1 MQTFILKSLKPDI
14 VVGMLNMAA
23 DFENWDKVV
32 ETADILHQCVHCIRE
47 ERRARQ
53 SKGWSASYN
62 HTERPLLYYHGYS
75 LEMKGLAYQKL
86 GRVEEARAC
95 IGRYAELKWMDT
107 LNEAEEQVV
116 HEFKH
121 KARANRYAL
130 EIEAGQAELLE
141 EYVAFLRKHLEEQVR
156 GLTTIMGAAVRY
168 GWQVDQILHTFSEQ
182 IDDFNIKSDS
192 SNNENMYRYFFQR
205 AMYEHW
211 MRRPQDAVECILQAI
226 RLAHELGMDRYFK
239 RCASKFESLRETATK
254 EQVQRYRA
262 FLKIVE

>member
-1 MQTFILKSLKPDI
+1 MLDMA
-14 VVGMLNMAA
+14 VG
-23 DFENWDKVV
+23 FENWSKVL
-32 ETADILHQCVHCIRE
+32 EIADILYQCVKCIHE
-47 ERRARQ
+47 ERRERQ
-53 SKGWSASYN
+53 SQGWSAPYN
-62 HTERPLLYYHGYS
+62 PTERPLLYYYGYS

-86 GRVEEARAC
+86 GKVEEARAC
-95 IGRYAELKWMDT
+95 IRRYAELKWMGS

-130 EIEAGQAELLE
+130 EIEVGQAELLD
-141 EYVAFLRKHLEEQVR
+141 EYVGFLRKHPDEQVR

-168 GWQVDQILHTFSEQ
+168 GWQVDQIIHTFSEQ

-192 SNNENMYRYFFQR
+192 SNNENMYLYFFQR
-205 AMYEHW
+205 AMYEQW

>member
-14 VVGMLNMAA
+14 IVEMLNMAVG
-23 DFENWDKVV
+23 FENWSKVL
-32 ETADILHQCVHCIRE
+32 ETADILYQCVKCIHE
-47 ERRARQ
+47 ERRERQ

-62 HTERPLLYYHGYS
+62 HTEHPLLYYYGYS
-75 LEMKGLAYQKL
+75 LEMKGLAFQKL

-116 HEFKH
+116 QDFKH

-141 EYVAFLRKHLEEQVR
+141 EYVGFLYKHPEECVK
-156 GLTTIMGAAVRY
+156 GLTTIMEAAVRY
-168 GWQVDQILHTFSEQ
+168 GWRIDRILHTFSEQ
-182 IDDFNIKSDS
+182 AAGFAIESYS
-192 SNNENMYRYFFQR
+192 SNNDDMYHYFYHR
-205 AMYEHW
+205 AIYEQW
-211 MRRPQDAVECILQAI
+211 VGRLVDAVECILQAI

-239 RCASKFESLRETATK
+239 RCAVQWESLREAATK
-254 EQVQRYRA
+254 EQIERYRA
-262 FLKIVE
+262 LLKRIE